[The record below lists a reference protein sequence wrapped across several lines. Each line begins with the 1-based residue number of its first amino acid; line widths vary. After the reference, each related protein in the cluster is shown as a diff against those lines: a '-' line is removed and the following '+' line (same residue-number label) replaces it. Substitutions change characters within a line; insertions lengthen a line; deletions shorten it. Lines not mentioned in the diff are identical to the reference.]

1 MAVKTVPISEVQP
14 GMILGEHIVS
24 SRRRI
29 LLAAGTA
36 LTPSMITLLGTWDIV
51 NVIVQ
56 DASQQTEVEQA
67 PIVPVAAPD
76 PIQTPFVAKYKRL
89 SDTVSDLFDA
99 YRDTRKVLFMDF
111 REASYAVYSLVTT
124 GGAMSYLLLEGQSPE
139 EDYLGQHSV
148 TVSAIAGTIARWMDW
163 EPEDIKHL
171 CLAALMHD
179 IGKVSLPLSLI
190 SGLSLQTDTEK
201 AIYRLH
207 PEEGMKILSPLRG
220 ISADILAAVAQHH
233 EFMDGSGFPRKL
245 QSGEIHP
252 FARIITLADTF
263 HTLSQQ
269 TDQPNPFYLAE
280 SMLHDMVGK
289 LDITVVDTFTRRIRD
304 YLLSHKILLSDGRK
318 AEVVYLQQNES
329 RYPVIKTANDEYIDL
344 RKNREIKIAGIV
356 RK

>member
-14 GMILGEHIVS
+14 GMILGEHIMS

-29 LLAAGTA
+29 LLAAGTV
-36 LTPSMITLLGTWDIV
+36 LTPSMITSLNTWDIL
-51 NVIVQ
+51 NVMIQ
-56 DASQQTEVEQA
+56 DASQETAAAVEVPA
-67 PIVPVAAPD
+67 VTPD
-76 PIQTPFVAKYKRL
+76 PAPTPFAAKYKRL

-99 YRDTRKVLFMDF
+99 YRNTRKVLFLDF

-124 GGAMSYLLLEGQSPE
+124 GGTMSYLLLESQSPKA
-139 EDYLGQHSV
+139 DYLGQHAV
-148 TVSAIAGTIARWMDW
+148 TVSAIAGSIARWMDW

-190 SGLSLQTDTEK
+190 SGLNLQTDTEK

-220 ISADILAAVAQHH
+220 VSADILAAVAQHH

-245 QSGEIHP
+245 RDGEIHP

-289 LDITVVDTFTRRIRD
+289 LDIAVVDTFTRRIRD
-304 YLLSHKILLSDGRK
+304 YLLSHRILLSDGRK

-329 RYPVIKTANDEYIDL
+329 RYPVIKTEDDEYIDL
-344 RKNREIKIAGIV
+344 RKNREIKISGIV
-356 RK
+356 KR